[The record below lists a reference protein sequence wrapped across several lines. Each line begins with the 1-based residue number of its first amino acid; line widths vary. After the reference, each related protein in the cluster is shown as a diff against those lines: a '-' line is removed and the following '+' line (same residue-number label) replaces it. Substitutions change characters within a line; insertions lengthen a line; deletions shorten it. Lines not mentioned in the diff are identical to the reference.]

1 MRKEILHI
9 RNKEYVYVLTN
20 NNGNE
25 KEIDISMFEIEEWAD
40 LTRMSSLFE
49 ETVLELSREKD
60 DTYCHIHPN
69 INVYSADK
77 VFIRGI
83 A

>member
-40 LTRMSSLFE
+40 LMSILRIN
-49 ETVLELSREKD
+49 TLSAE
-60 DTYCHIHPN
+60 
-69 INVYSADK
+69 
-77 VFIRGI
+77 
-83 A
+83 